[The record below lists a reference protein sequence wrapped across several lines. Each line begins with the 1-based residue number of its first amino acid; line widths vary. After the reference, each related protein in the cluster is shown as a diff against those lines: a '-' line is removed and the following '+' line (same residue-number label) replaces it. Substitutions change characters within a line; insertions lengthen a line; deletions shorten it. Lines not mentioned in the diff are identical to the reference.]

1 MSAWG
6 VPTPPVGQI
15 REPMLDS
22 RLEWICAAIRKNA
35 TAEFEHYEALLDH
48 LADIQARMSENA
60 ILDHQRNLNVLAQ
73 IEDTRACV
81 NSALDWTQ
89 QGFSRAAL
97 DRVTRQAA
105 VFDRLD
111 WIERELFPLLC
122 RSLWRSVRRLW
133 RRVWPSR

>member
-15 REPMLDS
+15 HEPMLDS
-22 RLEWICAAIRKNA
+22 RLEWICANIRKNA
-35 TAEFEHYEALLDH
+35 MAEFEHYQALLDH
-48 LADIQARMSENA
+48 LSDIQARMGEA
-60 ILDHQRNLNVLAQ
+60 VILDQQRNLNLLAQ

-97 DRVTRQAA
+97 ARAEQQTALY
-105 VFDRLD
+105 DRLD
-111 WIERELFPLLC
+111 FIERELFPLLC
-122 RSLWRSVRRLW
+122 RSVWRSVRRLW
-133 RRVWPSR
+133 RRVWPFR